1 MTRAWIVAALLTLSA
16 CTQVSIPSPNDNAGL
31 TALSSGT
38 FYNVVHNGS
47 GTATLYQRT
56 DGSRF
61 VRLQNFSVDA
71 GPDLFV
77 YTSDVLMPTSSEIG
91 GEVFDL
97 GRLSAQRS
105 DYDLPSGATLEEIKS
120 IVIWCKAFQVNFVSA
135 SLRSTQ

>member
-31 TALSSGT
+31 TALSSGA

-47 GTATLYQRT
+47 GTVTLYQRT

-61 VRLQNFSVDA
+61 VRLQNFSVDS

-77 YTSDVLMPTSSEIG
+77 YTSGQPKPTSSDLG
-91 GEVFDL
+91 SNVRDL
-97 GRLSAQRS
+97 GRLDAQQS
-105 DYDLPSGATLEEIKS
+105 DYELPVDAKLEEVKS
-120 IVIWCKAFQVNFVSA
+120 VVIWCKAFSVNFVSA
-135 SLRSTQ
+135 SLATTP